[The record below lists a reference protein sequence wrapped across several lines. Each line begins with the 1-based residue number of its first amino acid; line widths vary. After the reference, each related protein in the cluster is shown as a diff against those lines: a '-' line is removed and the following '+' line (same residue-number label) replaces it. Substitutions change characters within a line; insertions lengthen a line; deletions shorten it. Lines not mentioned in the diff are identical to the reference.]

1 MTKINGQPIIR
12 AADDEESI
20 PSKGTLERIKRDVER
35 GYRKFCERRGLN
47 PNSERFGDINFRSSN
62 NTKDDQ

>member
-1 MTKINGQPIIR
+1 MTKINGQLIIR

-35 GYRKFCERRGLN
+35 GYRKFCERRGID
-47 PNSERFGDINFRSSN
+47 PGSERFGELSYGKRAEMEVE
-62 NTKDDQ
+62 